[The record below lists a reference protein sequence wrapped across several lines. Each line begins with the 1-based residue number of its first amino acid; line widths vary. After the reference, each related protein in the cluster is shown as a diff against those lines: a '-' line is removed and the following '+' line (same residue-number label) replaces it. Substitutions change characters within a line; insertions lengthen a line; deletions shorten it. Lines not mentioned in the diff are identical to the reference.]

1 MPTGYTAVLQNNP
14 DYPFKKFILD
24 CARAF
29 GACVTLREEGG
40 GGEAIPNKFEER
52 SYYDELLSDKKN
64 ELERIKNMS
73 KKELD
78 KAATKE
84 YKNTI
89 ENAHNS
95 LQEMKTL
102 SKSYQRMIQEVENW
116 QPPTEDHLNLKKFML
131 QQLKD
136 SNEHD
141 CNTEYYDSILKKTKK
156 LSGEAWQCLTLTQ
169 LSKSISYYEEQSQ
182 KEKERVAQRNKWIS
196 DLRES
201 IKDI

>member
-95 LQEMKTL
+95 LQEMK
-102 SKSYQRMIQEVENW
+102 S
-116 QPPTEDHLNLKKFML
+116 NLKKKKRGL
-131 QQLKD
+131 LK
-136 SNEHD
+136 E
-141 CNTEYYDSILKKTKK
+141 I
-156 LSGEAWQCLTLTQ
+156 SGSLT
-169 LSKSISYYEEQSQ
+169 
-182 KEKERVAQRNKWIS
+182 
-196 DLRES
+196 
-201 IKDI
+201 